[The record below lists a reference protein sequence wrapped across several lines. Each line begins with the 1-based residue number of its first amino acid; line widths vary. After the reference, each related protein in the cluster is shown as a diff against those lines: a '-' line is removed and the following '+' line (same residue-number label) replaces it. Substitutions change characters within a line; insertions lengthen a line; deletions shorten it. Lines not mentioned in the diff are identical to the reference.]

1 MKLFLKSHLPAISLV
16 MVLAHTAFAAPPT
29 TAGFIQDQPPL
40 EPVPGVEG
48 AWGWEAAGDP
58 IAKYDKVILDNI
70 EIFLAPDSPYKGID
84 ASQMDAISKTM
95 SGLFHE
101 ELEPA
106 YPIVSKAGP
115 GVMRASMAITNVM
128 MTKKKR
134 SLLGYTPVG
143 LLVGGVRSVADA
155 LSNISLEKAIVEAV
169 FTDSVTGERLVVR
182 IATKPFSQAGVGEGE
197 MSWEALESAFRFYAQ
212 TARKVFDKAHG
223 K

>member
-58 IAKYDKVILDNI
+58 IAKYDKLILDNI

-84 ASQMDAISKTM
+84 ATQMQAISMTM
-95 SGLFHE
+95 NGLFHE
-101 ELEPA
+101 ALEPE
-106 YPIVSKAGP
+106 YPIVSQAGA
-115 GVMRASMAITNVM
+115 GVMRASMAITNVII
-128 MTKKKR
+128 TKKKR
-134 SLLGYTPVG
+134 GLLGYTPVG
-143 LLVGGVRSVADA
+143 LVVGGISSVADA
-155 LSNISLEKAIVEAV
+155 LSNISLEKAIVEAI

-197 MSWEALESAFRFYAQ
+197 MSWETLESAFRFYAQ
-212 TARKVFDKAHG
+212 NTRKQLDKAHG